1 MKLTRKFRILAVT
14 YAIAGILVLT
24 GVAISNH
31 CRYRD
36 SEIQLTNAYRRAF
49 TSAVN
54 GVNEISTALEKSVY
68 AASPSMISATCTEV
82 YGKAVAAQMSLGELP
97 FSQEELSKTTE
108 FIAKIGDYAFVISK
122 NAAMGNSY
130 TDEQLE
136 TLKSLSQGAKTLSGN
151 LTQLLAKL
159 DRGEVTI
166 AQLSHNQSGLSD
178 GISDNVLGSSIQNME
193 SEFPEIPSLIYD
205 GPFSE
210 HLLTME
216 PLYTKDLPEVSEE
229 EAKSAAAEFLGISPE
244 KLTVTGRREGTVPVF
259 MMETSRDS
267 GTLYVE
273 VTVNGGLI
281 LQLTDSRAVVRGT
294 VSQEDAVQTAKNLL
308 DSMGYTNM
316 TESYYMTEGNV
327 CTVNFAYTQEGVIC
341 YPDLIK
347 VSVALDNGEV
357 VGFEALGYFMSH
369 TERTIPSVSVSAE
382 EAQSRVSPVLTVLS
396 HELAIIPTSGKY
408 EVLCHEFK
416 CENADGEHI
425 IVYVNCETGNEE
437 RILILIETE
446 SGTLTT

>member
-1 MKLTRKFRILAVT
+1 MKFTRKVRILAVT
-14 YAIAGILVLT
+14 YAIAGVLVLT
-24 GVAISNH
+24 GFAISNH
-31 CRYRD
+31 CRYKD
-36 SEIQLTNAYRRAF
+36 SEIQLTNTYRRAF

-97 FSQEELSKTTE
+97 FTQEELSKTTE
-108 FIAKIGDYAFVISK
+108 FVAKIGDYAFSISK
-122 NAAMGNSY
+122 SAAMGSTY

-151 LTQLLAKL
+151 LIELLSKL

-166 AQLSHNQSGLSD
+166 AQLSHKESGLSD
-178 GISDNVLGSSIQNME
+178 GISENVMGSSIQNME

-210 HLLTME
+210 HILTME

-259 MMETSRDS
+259 MMEHSRDS
-267 GTLYVE
+267 GSVYVE

-281 LQLTDSRAVVRGT
+281 LQMTDSRHVKSGS
-294 VSQEDAVQTAKNLL
+294 VSQKEAVQVAKSLL
-308 DSMGYTNM
+308 DSMGYDSM
-316 TESYYMTEGNV
+316 TESYYMTENNV
-327 CTVNFAYTQEGVIC
+327 CTVNFAYTQDGVIC

-347 VSVALDNGEV
+347 VSVALDNGEIA
-357 VGFEALGYFMSH
+357 GFEALGYFMSH
-369 TERTIPSVSVSAE
+369 TKRTIPAVTVSE
-382 EAQSRVSPVLTVLS
+382 NEAQSRISPVLTVLS

-416 CENADGEHI
+416 CENTDGEHI

-437 RILILIETE
+437 KILILIETE

>member
-1 MKLTRKFRILAVT
+1 MKFTRKFRIITVT

-24 GVAISNH
+24 GLAISNY
-31 CRYRD
+31 CRLKS
-36 SEIQLTNAYRRAF
+36 SEIQLTNTYRRAF

-82 YGKAVAAQMSLGELP
+82 YGKAVSAQMSLGELP

-108 FIAKIGDYAFVISK
+108 FVAKIGDYAFSISK
-122 NAAMGNSY
+122 SAATGSTY
-130 TDEQLE
+130 TQEQLE

-151 LTQLLAKL
+151 LTQLLTQL
-159 DRGEVTI
+159 DRGEITI
-166 AQLSHNQSGLSD
+166 AQLSHSQYGLSD
-178 GISDNVLGSSIQNME
+178 GISENVLGSSMQNME

-229 EAKSAAAEFLGISPE
+229 EARNTAAEFLGISAGE
-244 KLTVTGRREGTVPVF
+244 LTVTGRREGTVPVF
-259 MMETSRDS
+259 MLEAQRES

-281 LQLTDSRAVVRGT
+281 LQLTNSRAVTGGSI
-294 VSQEDAVQTAKNLL
+294 SQEEAVQAAENLL
-308 DSMGYTNM
+308 GSMGYTSM
-316 TESYYMTEGNV
+316 TESYYMTENNV

-347 VSVALDNGEV
+347 VSIALDNGEV

-369 TERTIPSVSVSAE
+369 TERTIPQMSVSAE

-416 CENADGEHI
+416 CENAEGEHI